1 MSDINTL
8 VFEDLINGISGNGQ
22 VRGTVD
28 PTDKMN
34 NYQSMSPAGKRMA
47 QSMTPG
53 QYLDD
58 VKNKFNSPGMFHS
71 DQPSMANK
79 LAKDASNVTS
89 GAGEVK
95 NTISPDAMSGS
106 GIKNVLSSALKRMAP
121 GQNQ

>member
-1 MSDINTL
+1 MADINTL

-34 NYQSMSPAGKRMA
+34 SYQNMDAAGKRMA
-47 QSMTPG
+47 KSMTPG

-58 VKNKFNSPGMFHS
+58 IKNKFNSPGMFHS
-71 DQPSMANK
+71 DNPSIANQA
-79 LAKDASNVTS
+79 AKAASSVTS

-95 NTISPDAMSGS
+95 NTISPNAMSGS
-106 GIKNVLSSALKRMAP
+106 GIGNMAMGAVKKLLP
-121 GQNQ
+121 GQQ